1 MLVCVTGGLGFI
13 GSHLSDA
20 LLDRGRRVR
29 CVDRLSGV
37 YAPGSGADA
46 AAALRKRGAEVIEA
60 DLANV
65 DPGALLDGA
74 DAVVHLAALPGV
86 RTRRPFGELWA
97 ENVVASERIAAA
109 AERAGAR
116 MVLASTSSVYGD
128 ADRLPTPEHAPT
140 SPLNAY
146 AASKVAAERA
156 VRAAAAD
163 AVVVRLFTVYGPR
176 QRPDMAFARWIAALA
191 EGRPLA
197 WHAHDDTARDFTHV
211 GDTVR
216 GIVAALDRGR
226 AGETYNIA
234 GGRPVRLAAALA
246 LLEQATERSAAV
258 ERSPA
263 PAADALVTC
272 GSAAKARAELGWEP
286 HVALAAGLREQV
298 EDALGPYAEPASRRA
313 ASSSRRT
320 VPV

>member
-13 GSHLSDA
+13 GSHLCDA
-20 LLDRGRRVR
+20 LLDRGWPVR

-37 YAPGSGADA
+37 YAAGAGADA
-46 AAALRKRGAEVIEA
+46 AVRLRERGAEVVEA
-60 DLANV
+60 DLA
-65 DPGALLDGA
+65 DLDARALVDGA
-74 DAVVHLAALPGV
+74 GAVVHLAALPGV
-86 RTRRPFGELWA
+86 RTRRPLGELWA
-97 ENVVASERIAAA
+97 ENVVASERVAAA

-116 MVLASTSSVYGD
+116 VVLASTSSVYGD
-128 ADRLPTPEHAPT
+128 AVRLPTPEHAPP

-146 AASKVAAERA
+146 ATTKLAAEGA
-156 VRAAAAD
+156 VRAAAPT

-191 EGRPLA
+191 AGRPLA
-197 WHAHDDTARDFTHV
+197 WHARERTARDFTHV
-211 GDTVR
+211 ADAVR
-216 GIVAALDRGR
+216 GIVAALERGR
-226 AGETYNIA
+226 PGATYNLA

-246 LLEQATERSAAV
+246 LLEQAVERTAVV

-263 PAADALVTC
+263 PGVDALVTC
-272 GSAAKARAELGWEP
+272 GSGARARAELGWEP
-286 HVALAAGLREQV
+286 GVGLAEGLRDQVEAALALY
-298 EDALGPYAEPASRRA
+298 PEPASPRA